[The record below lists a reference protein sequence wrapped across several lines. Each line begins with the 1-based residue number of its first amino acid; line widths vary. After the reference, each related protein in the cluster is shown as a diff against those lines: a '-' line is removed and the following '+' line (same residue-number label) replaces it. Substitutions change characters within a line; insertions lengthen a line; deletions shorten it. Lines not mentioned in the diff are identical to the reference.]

1 MSYHTLY
8 IIQQI
13 EIDFLNYSFFLDPK
27 NQKRENAVSVLSC
40 LLRLCNSLFELCA
53 PGFVPESECKSTATF
68 TNNQTFA
75 ELFFN
80 FFSHYTHENIPNNPK
95 TNTLNIQKYFSEKS
109 TATPQNTTTNQFP
122 KPNNAKTLYAT
133 NTKNPPP
140 YPTKTMSDFIQT
152 MSDFVFTACY
162 IGENMR
168 LEKFLLY
175 ILYSCLDVDC

>member
-122 KPNNAKTLYAT
+122 KPNNAKTLYTT

-140 YPTKTMSDFIQT
+140 YPTKTMSDFI
-152 MSDFVFTACY
+152 FTTSH
-162 IGENMR
+162 IPPTR
-168 LEKFLLY
+168 LNK
-175 ILYSCLDVDC
+175 C